1 MNSVIRHS
9 GWLSACTCL
18 VAGVVIAGA
27 VGNALAQGYPAKPIR
42 IIVPLGPGAPPDV
55 SARLVGQKIAE
66 SVGQAVVVENRS
78 GAGGTV
84 GGRAAATATP
94 DGYTLLMG
102 SSSSLVFGPILFS
115 NAGYTPTKSFS
126 PVSQVSNQ
134 PFIIAVPASLMV
146 DSLAQFIALIKA
158 NPGKYNYATPQNGSP
173 PHMSAELLSRA
184 TGMSMVQVP
193 FGSIPK
199 GVLALVAGDAH
210 LYIEVVPA
218 FISQIRGGT
227 IRALATA
234 GVARTPFLPDVPTAT
249 EAGVP
254 GFLVGSWSSVVG
266 PAGLPGP
273 VVTRLNQE
281 IHKAMATKDVQDG
294 FSKQMAEIVVGTPE
308 DLARHIAVEFAKWS
322 RLIADAGIKAD

>member
-1 MNSVIRHS
+1 MFKRMFVASR
-9 GWLSACTCL
+9 L
-18 VAGVVIAGA
+18 VGVVCGILAGVAQIAH
-27 VGNALAQGYPAKPIR
+27 AQGYPAKPIR

-55 SARLVGQKIAE
+55 SARLVGGKIAE
-66 SVGQAVVVENRS
+66 SIGQPVVVENRS

-115 NAGYTPTKSFS
+115 NAGYSPTKSFS
-126 PVSQVSNQ
+126 PISQVSNQ
-134 PFIIAVPASLMV
+134 PFIIAVPTSLMV
-146 DSLAQFIALIKA
+146 ESLAQFIALIKA
-158 NPGKYNYATPQNGSP
+158 SPGKYNYATPQNGSP

-184 TGMSMVQVP
+184 TGISMVQVP

-210 LYIEVVPA
+210 LNIEVVPS

-227 IRALATA
+227 IRPLATA
-234 GVARTPFLPDVPTAT
+234 SAKRTPFLPDVPTAA

-254 GFLVGSWSSVVG
+254 GFEVGSWSSVVG
-266 PAGLPGP
+266 PAGLPAP
-273 VVTRLNQE
+273 IVTRLNQE
-281 IHKAMATKDVQDG
+281 ILKAMATKEVQDG
-294 FSKQMAEIVVGTPE
+294 FTKQMAEITVSTPE
-308 DLARHIAVEFAKWS
+308 ELARHIAGEFAKWS
-322 RLIADAGIKAD
+322 KLIADAGIKAD

>member
-1 MNSVIRHS
+1 M
-9 GWLSACTCL
+9 AQ
-18 VAGVVIAGA
+18 
-27 VGNALAQGYPAKPIR
+27 AQGYPAKPIR

-55 SARLVGQKIAE
+55 TARLVGGKISE
-66 SVGQAVVVENRS
+66 SIGQPVVVENRS

-84 GGRAAATATP
+84 GGRAAATSAP

-115 NAGYTPTKSFS
+115 NAGYVSTKSFS
-126 PVSQVSNQ
+126 PISQVSNQ
-134 PFIIAVPASLMV
+134 PFIIAVPTSLKV
-146 DSLAQFIALIKA
+146 ETLAQFIALIKA

-184 TGMSMVQVP
+184 TGISMVHVP
-193 FGSIPK
+193 FGGIPK

-210 LYIEVVPA
+210 LNIEVVPA
-218 FISQIRGGT
+218 FISQIKAGS

-234 GVARTPFLPDVPTAT
+234 GARRTPFLPDVPTAA

-254 GFLVGSWSSVVG
+254 GFEVGSWSSVVG
-266 PAGLPGP
+266 PLGLPAP
-273 VVTRLNQE
+273 IVLRLNQE

-308 DLARHIAVEFAKWS
+308 DLGRHIASENVKWS
-322 RLIADAGIKAD
+322 KVIADAGIKAD